1 MVEVSGTL
9 AHITFQNPENHYTV
23 ARLTVDDTN
32 STITLVGHLVGVKTG
47 ETLLVKGRW
56 ESHPK
61 FGQQLSVSSFE
72 VCLPTEIDAIRRYL
86 ASGFIKGLGPKMV
99 ARIIDTF
106 GEKTMS
112 VMDSGASQLTAVK
125 GIGPK
130 TARRIAEAWQ
140 SQHAVRRLTQF
151 LQEHD
156 IEPRY
161 SGSILKLYGEEAV
174 TILEENPYQI
184 AEDLPGVG
192 FRIADAIAMSRGTAP
207 DDPTRLRSCLLHT
220 MGVVSNDGHTCVAKG
235 NLVKQCQ
242 ALFKVDSDAVC
253 HSLEQLLES
262 EDLVSEP
269 EEGADDAIY
278 LPQLYQAEQGIA
290 RRLAALR
297 SIPVVLPGM
306 ASGRIAA
313 EIVTRLAI
321 ELSEEQKAILESL
334 LNSRVAIL
342 TGGPGT
348 GKTTLIRSLTAVY
361 ESNGLSVDLTAPTG
375 RAAKQLAD
383 VSRHDAATIH
393 RLLRYNLHTGLF
405 DKNRDDPLDAD
416 VIIVD
421 ESSMV
426 DTLLMYHL
434 LEAVHMQTIL
444 ILVGDAFQ
452 LPPVGPGNV
461 LADLIGCGQ
470 VPTFTLTKIFRQMET
485 SLIVANAHRIR
496 QGESPMIPEGNSDK
510 SEEFYFLEAPNGE
523 AAARK
528 IVALCQT
535 HIPNHFGFD
544 AMRDI
549 QVLTPMHKGAAGTIS
564 LNKNLQRALNVQ
576 VQSGGKGLGFF
587 RLNDK
592 VMHLRNN
599 YTKGVFNG
607 DIGTV
612 CDLDREGET
621 LTVNFDGRRVDYDTT
636 DLSELTLAYAISV
649 HKSQGSEYPAVV
661 LALLPQHYML
671 LQRNLLYTAVTRG
684 KKLVV
689 IVGSRRALQKALDN
703 DQPQQRNTGLK
714 QRLLAS

>member
-23 ARLTVDDTN
+23 ARLTVDETQ

-47 ETLLVKGRW
+47 EALKVQGRW

-61 FGQQLSVSSFE
+61 FGQQLFVSTFE
-72 VCLPTEIDAIRRYL
+72 VCLPTEIDGIRRYL
-86 ASGFIKGLGPKMV
+86 TSGFIKGLGPKMV

-106 GEKTMS
+106 GDKTLS
-112 VMDSGASQLTAVK
+112 VMDAGTSQLTAVK

-130 TARRIAEAWQ
+130 MARRIAEAWQ

-151 LQEHD
+151 LQEHGV
-156 IEPRY
+156 EPRY
-161 SGSILKLYGEEAV
+161 SGPILKLYGEEAV
-174 TILEENPYQI
+174 TVLEEDPYQI
-184 AEDLPGVG
+184 AEELPGVG
-192 FRIADAIAMSRGTAP
+192 FRIADTIAMSRGTAP
-207 DDPTRLRSCLLHT
+207 DDPIRLRSCLLHT
-220 MGVVSNDGHTCVAKG
+220 MGVVANDGHTCIPKEG
-235 NLVKQCQ
+235 LVSQCQ
-242 ALFKVDSDAVC
+242 ALFKVDEDAVSQ
-253 HSLEQLLES
+253 SLEELLIS
-262 EDLVSEP
+262 EDLVSER
-269 EEGADDAIY
+269 EVGGDDVIY
-278 LPQLYQAEQGIA
+278 LPQLCQAEQGIA
-290 RRLAALR
+290 LRLAALQ

-306 ASGRIAA
+306 ASGRIA
-313 EIVTRLAI
+313 EELVTRLAI
-321 ELSEEQKAILESL
+321 ELSEEQKAILEAL
-334 LNSRVAIL
+334 LQSRVAIL

-348 GKTTLIRSLTAVY
+348 GKTTLIQSLTAVY
-361 ESNGLSVDLTAPTG
+361 EANGLSVELAAPTG

-383 VSRHDAATIH
+383 VSRHEAATIH
-393 RLLRYNLHTGLF
+393 RLLHYNLHTGLF
-405 DKNRDDPLDAD
+405 DKNRDEPLDAD

-421 ESSMV
+421 EASMV

-434 LEAVHMQTIL
+434 LEAVHMQTLL
-444 ILVGDAFQ
+444 ILVGDTFQ

-461 LADLIGCGQ
+461 LADLIGCGR
-470 VPTFTLTKIFRQMET
+470 VPTFTLTQIFRQMET

-496 QGESPMIPEGNSDK
+496 QGESPVIPDGNSDA
-510 SEEFYFLEAPNGE
+510 SEEFYFLEAPTGE

-564 LNKNLQRALNVQ
+564 LNRDLQQALNVQ
-576 VQSGGKGLGFF
+576 AQSGEKGLGFF
-587 RLNDK
+587 RLKDK

-621 LTVNFDGRRVDYDTT
+621 LTVNFDGRQVEYDTT

-689 IVGSRRALQKALDN
+689 IVGSRRALQQALDN
-703 DQPQQRNTGLK
+703 NRPQQRLTGLK
-714 QRLLAS
+714 RRFMAL